1 MSVITIGIIVF
12 LLLLSCVTS
21 YYAIKF
27 GIILLNVQ
35 DSINDSLDELD
46 ESYIKIKEIS
56 EKPIFFDSVE
66 VRQCISEIINVRNAV
81 IKIATRLTNIGT
93 VGIIGSNNNPG
104 DAIERQK
111 ENN

>member
-27 GIILLNVQ
+27 GMILLNVQ

-93 VGIIGSNNNPG
+93 IGIIGSNKNRGN
-104 DAIERQK
+104 AIERQEK
-111 ENN
+111 NK

>member
-93 VGIIGSNNNPG
+93 VGVIGSNSNPG
-104 DAIERQK
+104 DAIERQE